1 MESMNIRITPH
12 KKGDGGIICMPL
24 VKNLPLDTREKHP
37 DWQIVICRRCGQLCY
52 ESGIARERMELESEL
67 KACCTECALKAG
79 LRNEN

>member
-24 VKNLPLDTREKHP
+24 VKNLPF
-37 DWQIVICRRCGQLCY
+37 CY